1 MNQITISSYLQ
12 GLGVKAPVSCADEV
26 CARIASLTAARFDAP
41 TATTYISNP
50 RRLHLISAV
59 LAECNGQDLLEIGA
73 GRGYC
78 TIGVVLVAR
87 LQGRN
92 MKVLSFDVIDPAQK
106 QAWGQRDEAG
116 RWVVQPRSLQ
126 ETLSYYGC
134 SGDVTVVH
142 GLTCKVLKNVVP
154 PHAYSVIFIDGC
166 HTFWNVTYDLFRSIT
181 LLKAGGRIVMDDFGG
196 SQGAAT
202 KVVVSLLRLF
212 GVIDGIVINMEPP
225 RNGPA
230 VEFDHR
236 MAVVRPKDSFT
247 RWLDSN
253 VGKALVGIVR
263 KFAELEIGLNWVRQH
278 TGTFLRGL
286 AR

>member
-1 MNQITISSYLQ
+1 MKQITISRYLHD
-12 GLGVKAPVSCADEV
+12 LGAKAPVSYADEV
-26 CARIASLTAARFDAP
+26 CAKISSLTAARFDVP
-41 TATTYISNP
+41 SSTTYISNP

-87 LQGRN
+87 LLGRD

-106 QAWGQRDEAG
+106 QAWGQRDDAG
-116 RWVVQPRSLQ
+116 RWVVQPRSLR

-134 SGDVTVVH
+134 TDDVTIVH
-142 GLTCKVLKNVVP
+142 GLSCKVLKNLVP

-166 HTFWNVTYDLFRSIT
+166 HTFWNVSYDLLKSIT

-202 KVVVSLLRLF
+202 KIVVGLLRRI
-212 GVIDGIVINMEPP
+212 GVIDVVVINMEPP
-225 RNGPA
+225 QNGPA
-230 VEFDHR
+230 VEFDHC
-236 MAVVRPKDSFT
+236 MAVVRPTDGFT
-247 RWLDSN
+247 RWLDSFA
-253 VGKALVGIVR
+253 GKVFVGIVR
-263 KFAELEIGLNWVRQH
+263 KFAELEIGLNWLRQL
-278 TGTFLRGL
+278 TANFLRRL
-286 AR
+286 TR